1 MKTFNNTLLILAL
14 GSSLVGSAVAQ
25 TSSTGTTSGAGPGVY
40 DPGHPRVNQVNTRE
54 QNQQNR
60 IANGVKSG
68 QLTPGE
74 TSRLENKEARI
85 QRQEKRDMAK
95 NNGHLTKVEQAK
107 LNREQNKVSRQIYS
121 DKHNSKTQ

>member
-1 MKTFNNTLLILAL
+1 MKTLNTTLLTLAL
-14 GSSLVGSAVAQ
+14 GSLLVGSAVAQ
-25 TSSTGTTSGAGPGVY
+25 TSSTSTTSGAGPGVY

-74 TSRLENKEARI
+74 TARLEKKENRI
-85 QRQEKRDMAK
+85 AKQEQRDMAK
-95 NNGHLTKVEQAK
+95 HNGHLTKAEQNK
-107 LNREQNKVSRQIYS
+107 LNREQNKVSKDIYR
-121 DKHNSKTQ
+121 DKHNAKTN